1 MATYSR
7 NSPGEFH
14 GQRNMVGYGPWGH
27 KELVKTERLTAP
39 PSHKYKQNL
48 SNFLPA
54 FKTTV
59 LRNCTSR
66 PLPYRVNEKILAPCS
81 LVSVLPA
88 LVPTVYSA
96 CSSQKN
102 LLKI

>member
-1 MATYSR
+1 MAYS
-7 NSPGEFH
+7 
-14 GQRNMVGYGPWGH
+14 PWGH
-27 KELVKTERLTAP
+27 KELDKTERLTAP
-39 PSHKYKQNL
+39 PTHKYKQKL

-59 LRNCTSR
+59 LHNCTSR
-66 PLPYRVNEKILAPCS
+66 PLPYRVNEKILAPRS

-102 LLKI
+102 SLKI